1 MVANVPRKA
10 LAKMKKNKEILYLI
24 LALLCVWCPLFM
36 GAWNKD
42 KPSSSTSLRSSNPE
56 ILANWSALETSFSA
70 FHEFSTGGSNTGEN
84 LSIKFNTPISTPTNA
99 ANKSWLYEKD
109 VSAVVELH
117 WLDESNNELQMTSG
131 GDLYSSAG
139 LTVTSASTFNGSI
152 TLGDGDDLIGSS
164 TSDITFNTDKFT
176 VAGAT
181 GNTVVA
187 GTLDVTG
194 NIDPTTYETTN
205 GGFLDEDAMGSDAAD
220 KVASQQSIK
229 AYVDAHGIVQIVNFQ
244 TGDVNTGT
252 TPIPLDDSIP
262 QRDEGNEFFRLAI
275 TPTSATN
282 KLKIDI
288 VVNLGQNVSA
298 TSSAALFQDSTAN
311 ALAAA
316 YGNSIAGANELT
328 QIVFTHYM
336 TAGTTSSTT
345 FKVRAGVQSSGTVTF
360 NGLGGTRRYG
370 GVMASSITITE
381 LEN

>member
-1 MVANVPRKA
+1 
-10 LAKMKKNKEILYLI
+10 MKRNKEFLYLVLAI
-24 LALLCVWCPLFM
+24 LCIWCPLSM
-36 GAWNKD
+36 AAWDKD
-42 KPSSSTSLRSSNPE
+42 KPSSSTSLRNSNPE
-56 ILANWSALETSFSA
+56 ILANWSALETSFGA
-70 FHEFSTGGSNTGEN
+70 FHEYSTGGSNTGEN

-99 ANKSWLYEKD
+99 ANKSFLYEKD

-117 WLDESNNELQMTSG
+117 WLDESGNELQMTSG
-131 GDLYSSAG
+131 GDLFSSAG

-152 TLGDGDDLIGSS
+152 TLGAGDDLIGSS

-252 TPIPLDDSIP
+252 TVILFDDSIP
-262 QRDEGNEFFRLAI
+262 QKDEGNEFFRLAI

-282 KLKIDI
+282 KLKIDVTGFWGSGTGTDSYLI
-288 VVNLGQNVSA
+288 I
-298 TSSAALFQDSTAN
+298 ALFQDSTAD
-311 ALAAA
+311 ALAAMVHKTVSTTNV
-316 YGNSIAGANELT
+316 NSDPSIS
-328 QIVFTHYM
+328 FSHFM
-336 TAGTTSSTT
+336 TAGTTNETT
-345 FKVRAGVQSSGTVTF
+345 FKVRAGNSAGGTTTF
-360 NGLGGTRRYG
+360 NGSAGARKLG